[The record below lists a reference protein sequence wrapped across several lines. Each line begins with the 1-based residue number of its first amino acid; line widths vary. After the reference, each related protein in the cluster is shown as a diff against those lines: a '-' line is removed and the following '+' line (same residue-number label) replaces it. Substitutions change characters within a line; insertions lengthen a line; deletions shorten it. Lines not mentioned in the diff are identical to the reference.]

1 MDKILQSGQILTDK
15 LYHDILNSLSTFGRD
30 PVVVVSQPGGVEKP
44 LNVLPVLSP
53 GSSHSQ
59 SPLRPDDRQSEFRAE
74 AWPERIFFFFLCWTI
89 EQLVII
95 SLVVVDG
102 GWGEW
107 SRFSPFSETCGGG
120 VITRIMNCNDPSPL
134 NGGKDCPGEYFESRE
149 CNKDPCKSQK
159 PLV

>member
-59 SPLRPDDRQSEFRAE
+59 SPLRPDDRQSEFWAE
-74 AWPERIFFFFLCWTI
+74 AWPERIFAT
-89 EQLVII
+89 E
-95 SLVVVDG
+95 
-102 GWGEW
+102 
-107 SRFSPFSETCGGG
+107 
-120 VITRIMNCNDPSPL
+120 PL
-134 NGGKDCPGEYFESRE
+134 PCCEHHLSPGEASGRLHPGYQSSADLHRVQSS
-149 CNKDPCKSQK
+149 KGRDK
-159 PLV
+159 